1 MPARENLNDP
11 GDPGVKTIRDLDA
24 LRHVEGH
31 VEAIIVCRNQ
41 RGPFVVQMEV
51 FRQPHRRRL
60 TCDSR

>member
-1 MPARENLNDP
+1 VPARESLNDP

-24 LRHVEGH
+24 LRHIEGH

-51 FRQPHRRRL
+51 F
-60 TCDSR
+60 